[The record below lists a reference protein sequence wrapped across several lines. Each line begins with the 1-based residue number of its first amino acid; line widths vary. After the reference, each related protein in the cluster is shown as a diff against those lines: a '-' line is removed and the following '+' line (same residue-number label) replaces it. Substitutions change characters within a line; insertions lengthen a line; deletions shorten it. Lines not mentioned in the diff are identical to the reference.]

1 MQVLAVIGD
10 IKVWVTG
17 RVRKVGKIRRFKKV
31 RRFRK
36 TRKFREAGNKNRQAC
51 PDTFRAVYGMCGHRR
66 CIY

>member
-1 MQVLAVIGD
+1 MQALAVIGD

-17 RVRKVGKIRRFKKV
+17 RVRKVGKI

-51 PDTFRAVYGMCGHRR
+51 PDTFRAVYGMCGHRL